1 MPYDTTQP
9 YRHGLDTPGRSVPTS
24 PERSSHFP
32 MAAYNQPDP
41 PSAANYFAEESQDQS
56 SHGIQSES
64 ILSAGTPTLHSSQGL
79 GVSMQEPAV
88 ERKDFTRPDQTPKP
102 AHAQARGA

>member
-1 MPYDTTQP
+1 
-9 YRHGLDTPGRSVPTS
+9 
-24 PERSSHFP
+24 

-41 PSAANYFAEESQDQS
+41 PSAANYFAEEGLGPP
-56 SHGIQSES
+56 SHGIQSENIS
-64 ILSAGTPTLHSSQGL
+64 SAGTPTLHSSHGL

-88 ERKDFTRPDQTPKP
+88 EAKDFTRPDQTPKP